1 MITTET
7 RRPKASHLFPILKML
22 RTLTVVAPLVFGLV
36 YGQFDFFGN
45 MFGQQQQQQQQ
56 QHPSGA
62 SQWAAHV
69 ESGRYKKPR
78 AFRNYLMVYLVPCSE
93 YLCPTTLVCVA
104 GPMECS
110 CPDVQDIKCLIP
122 DADGNEATVICV
134 RGQNE
139 CANVERLMRGRT

>member
-1 MITTET
+1 
-7 RRPKASHLFPILKML
+7 ML

-69 ESGRYKKPR
+69 ES
-78 AFRNYLMVYLVPCSE
+78 VPCSE

-104 GPMECS
+104 GPMECP